1 MDADRKYSQR
11 GYQDNN
17 RTDRRNGNGH
27 GEQSKPQGPRPSLD
41 ITGPRL
47 PRLVQ
52 NVTASRCFSCSTLL
66 PPGTDFTGVCPKC
79 SAQLHCCKQCTHFEP
94 STRFQCVK
102 PIPVRIPLKD
112 QLTIALCFRR
122 ASLLLAILRAWAMA
136 RLPDP
141 APPPIA
147 FWLRR
152 RAMRTTPRARSSGYL
167 RSRLY
172 CVFAGPGPPGSRR
185 KPMSSPVSALV
196 ANTICPVCCAKCST
210 T

>member
-112 QLTIALCFRR
+112 QANDCTLFSPRVTV
-122 ASLLLAILRAWAMA
+122 A
-136 RLPDP
+136 RDTSSMGNSAP
-141 APPPIA
+141 A
-147 FWLRR
+147 
-152 RAMRTTPRARSSGYL
+152 
-167 RSRLY
+167 
-172 CVFAGPGPPGSRR
+172 GSR
-185 KPMSSPVSALV
+185 SAADSILASPPRNANDAKSAFERLF
-196 ANTICPVCCAKCST
+196 KK
-210 T
+210 